1 MFEGQPKGLY
11 ALALANT
18 GERFGYYTMLAVF
31 ALFLR
36 ANYGLTPAM
45 AGTIYSSFLMFVYF
59 FPLFGGMLADKFGFG
74 KMVTT
79 GIIIMFAGYL
89 LLSVPLG
96 GDKVALVVML
106 GALLL
111 IGFGTGLFKGNLQ
124 VMVGDLYNDPKYAD
138 KRDSGFSIFYMAINI
153 GALFA
158 PTAAIKIKEY
168 AENTLGYSSNDAYH
182 FSFAVACASLILS
195 IAIYYIFRSTFRHT
209 EGGKKKATAV
219 DTNAPA
225 VEELSKEDTKQRIV
239 ALCLVFAVV
248 IFFWMAFHQNGLS
261 LTYFAD
267 EFTAKSSEG
276 VQSMAFDVWNLVLI
290 ILIVYAGFSLFQSK
304 TSKGK
309 GIAAAIIIIA
319 VALLIW
325 KYSMLEGSV
334 AISAPIFQQFNPFYV
349 VALTPVSMAIFGSL
363 AAKGKEPSAPRKI
376 AYGMIVAAAAYAL
389 MMLFSFGLPMPQT
402 EMGADGQPVAV
413 HVADVTPNLLI
424 GTYLI
429 LTFGE
434 LLLSPMGISFVSK
447 VAPPKYKGMMMG
459 GWFVATAI
467 GNQLVVVGG
476 LLWGAVPLWLCW
488 GVFLAVCLVA
498 AVFMFVMMKRLEK
511 VAK

>member
-1 MFEGQPKGLY
+1 MFENQPKGLF

-36 ANYGLTPAM
+36 ANYGLSPAL
-45 AGTIYSSFLMFVYF
+45 AGTIYSAFLMLVYF
-59 FPLFGGMLADKFGFG
+59 FPLIGGIMADKFGFG
-74 KMVTT
+74 RMVTT

-96 GDKVALVVML
+96 GDTVALVVML
-106 GALLL
+106 AALLL

-124 VMVGDLYNDPKYAD
+124 VMVGDLYNDPQYKD

-168 AENTLGYSSNDAYH
+168 AETSLGYSSNDAYH
-182 FSFAVACASLILS
+182 FSFAVACASLVLS
-195 IAIYYIFRSTFRHT
+195 IAIYYLFRSTFRHT
-209 EGGKKKATAV
+209 EGGTKKSASTES
-219 DTNAPA
+219 AP
-225 VEELSKEDTKQRIV
+225 VEELSKEETKQRIV

-267 EFTAKSSEG
+267 EFTA
-276 VQSMAFDVWNLVLI
+276 QSAQGLQAMCFDVWNLVAVI
-290 ILIVYAGFSLFQSK
+290 FIVYALFSLFQSK
-304 TSKGK
+304 TDKGK
-309 GIAAAIIIIA
+309 LISGIVILASLAF
-319 VALLIW
+319 LFLQ
-325 KYSMLEGSV
+325 YDGEGVVSV
-334 AISAPIFQQFNPFYV
+334 SAPIFQQFNPFYV

-376 AYGMIVAAAAYAL
+376 AYGMIVAAVAYAL
-389 MMLFSFGLPMPQT
+389 MAFGSFGLPMPQT
-402 EMGADGQPVAV
+402 EMGPDGNPVAV

-424 GTYLI
+424 MVYLV

-476 LLWGAVPLWLCW
+476 LLWGAVPLWICW
-488 GVFLAVCLVA
+488 SVFLGVCLVA
-498 AVFMFVMMKRLEK
+498 AVFMFAMMKRLEK
-511 VAK
+511 VC

>member
-1 MFEGQPKGLY
+1 MFEGQPKGLF

-36 ANYGLTPAM
+36 ANYGLSPAM
-45 AGTIYSSFLMFVYF
+45 AGTIYSSFLMLVYF
-59 FPLFGGMLADKFGFG
+59 LPLIGGIMADKFGFG

-96 GDKVALVVML
+96 GDSFALVVML
-106 GALLL
+106 AALLL

-124 VMVGDLYNDPKYAD
+124 VMVGDLYNDPEYKD
-138 KRDSGFSIFYMAINI
+138 KRDAGFSIFYMAINI

-168 AENTLGYSSNDAYH
+168 AETALGYSSNDAYH

-209 EGGKKKATAV
+209 EGGKKKDAV
-219 DTNAPA
+219 KADASTEP
-225 VEELSKEDTKQRIV
+225 ELSKEETKQRIV

-267 EFTAKSSEG
+267 EFTAQSAEG
-276 VQSMAFDVWNLVLI
+276 LQAMCFDVWNLVAI
-290 ILIVYAGFSLFQSK
+290 IFIVYAGFSLFQSK

-309 GIAAAIIIIA
+309 IISAAVIVIA
-319 VALLIW
+319 VLFLILQ
-325 KYSMLEGSV
+325 YNPDGSISV
-334 AISAPIFQQFNPFYV
+334 SAPIFQQFNPFYV

-376 AYGMIVAAAAYAL
+376 AYGMIVAAIAYAL
-389 MMLFSFGLPMPQT
+389 MAFGSFGLPMPQT
-402 EMGADGQPVAV
+402 EMGADGNPVAV

-424 GTYLI
+424 MVYLV

-476 LLWGAVPLWLCW
+476 LLWGAVPLWICW
-488 GVFLAVCLVA
+488 SVFLGVCLVA
-498 AVFMFVMMKRLEK
+498 ALFMFAMMKRLEK
-511 VAK
+511 VC

>member
-1 MFEGQPKGLY
+1 M
-11 ALALANT
+11 ALANT

-31 ALFLR
+31 SLFLR
-36 ANYGLTPAM
+36 ANYGLSAGM

-79 GIIIMFAGYL
+79 GIIIMFLGYL

-96 GDKVALVVML
+96 GDTTALVTMFV
-106 GALLL
+106 ALLL

-124 VMVGDLYNDPKYAD
+124 VMVGDLYNDPKYKD
-138 KRDSGFSIFYMAINI
+138 KRDSGFSLFYMAINI

-158 PTAAIKIKEY
+158 PTAAIKIKEW
-168 AENTLGYSSNDAYH
+168 AETSLGYSSNDAYH

-195 IAIYYIFRSTFRHT
+195 IAIYYAFRGTFRHT
-209 EGGKKKATAV
+209 EGGRNGNVKTIAAETQEPELTK
-219 DTNAPA
+219 
-225 VEELSKEDTKQRIV
+225 EETKQRIV

-261 LTYFAD
+261 LTFFAD
-267 EFTAKSSEG
+267 EFTAHTASG
-276 VQSMAFDVWNLVLI
+276 IAAMPFDVWNLVLVI
-290 ILIVYAGFSLFQSK
+290 FIVYALFSLFQSN
-304 TSKGK
+304 TSKGR
-309 GIAAAIIIIA
+309 GISAGVILLA
-319 VALLIW
+319 VALLVV
-325 KYSMLEGSV
+325 KYNSLTG
-334 AISAPIFQQFNPFYV
+334 AIEFKAPIFQQFNPFYV
-349 VALTPVSMAIFGSL
+349 VALTPVSMAIFGAL

-376 AYGMIVAAAAYAL
+376 AYGMVIAAVAYAL
-389 MMLFSFGLPMPQT
+389 MMVSSFGLPMPQT
-402 EMGADGQPVAV
+402 EVVDGELAAK
-413 HVADVTPNLLI
+413 HVADVTPNLLLS
-424 GTYLI
+424 TYLI

-467 GNQLVVVGG
+467 GNQLVLVGG
-476 LLWGAVPLWLCW
+476 LLWGAVPLWVCW
-488 GVFLAVCLVA
+488 SVFMAVCLIA
-498 AVFMFVMMKRLEK
+498 AIFMFVMMKRLEK
-511 VAK
+511 VC

>member
-1 MFEGQPKGLY
+1 MFEGQPKGLF

-36 ANYGLTPAM
+36 ANYGLSAGL

-59 FPLFGGMLADKFGFG
+59 FPLIGGMLADKFGFG

-79 GIIIMFAGYL
+79 GIIIMFFGYL

-96 GDKVALVVML
+96 GDTVALVVML
-106 GALLL
+106 AALLL

-124 VMVGDLYNDPKYAD
+124 VMVGDLYNDPKYKD

-158 PTAAIKIKEY
+158 PTAAIKIKEW
-168 AENTLGYSSNDAYH
+168 AENSLGYSSNDAYH

-195 IAIYYIFRSTFRHT
+195 IAIYYVFRGTFRHT
-209 EGGKKKATAV
+209 EGGKKNEAKAEAA
-219 DTNAPA
+219 NAEP
-225 VEELSKEDTKQRIV
+225 ELSKEETKQRIV

-248 IFFWMAFHQNGLS
+248 VFFWMAFHQNGLS

-267 EFTAKSSEG
+267 EFTAHSATG
-276 VQSMAFDVWNLVLI
+276 LNAMPFDVWNLVLVI
-290 ILIVYAGFSLFQSK
+290 FIVYALFSLFQSK
-304 TSKGK
+304 TSKAR
-309 GIAAAIIIIA
+309 GISAAIIVAA
-319 VALLIW
+319 VALLAV
-325 KYSMLEGSV
+325 KYNGLEG
-334 AISAPIFQQFNPFYV
+334 AITFKAPIFQQFNPFYV
-349 VALTPVSMAIFGSL
+349 VALTPVSMAIFSRL

-376 AYGMIVAAAAYAL
+376 AYGMVVAAAAYAL
-389 MMLFSFGLPMPQT
+389 MMFFSFGLPMPEN
-402 EMGADGQPVAV
+402 EMVNGEPVAK

-424 GTYLI
+424 ATYLI

-476 LLWGAVPLWLCW
+476 LLWGAVPLWVCW
-488 GVFLAVCLVA
+488 SVFMAVCLVA
-498 AVFMFVMMKRLEK
+498 AVFMLVMMKRLERVTK
-511 VAK
+511 

>member
-36 ANYGLTPAM
+36 ANYGLSAAM
-45 AGTIYSSFLMFVYF
+45 AGLIYSSFLMLVYF

-79 GIIIMFAGYL
+79 GIVIMFGGYL

-96 GDKVALVVML
+96 GDTVALSVML
-106 GALLL
+106 AALLL

-124 VMVGDLYNDPKYAD
+124 VMVGNLYDDPKYAS

-158 PTAAIKIKEY
+158 PTMAVKIKEY
-168 AENTLGYSSNDAYH
+168 AETSLGYSSNDAYH
-182 FSFAVACASLILS
+182 FSFAVACASLIIS
-195 IAIYYIFRSTFRHT
+195 IAIYYIFRSTFKHT
-209 EGGKKKATAV
+209 EGNTKTAAKGDV
-219 DTNAPA
+219 AA
-225 VEELSKEDTKQRIV
+225 EELSPAETKQRII

-267 EFTAKSSEG
+267 EFTARSASG
-276 VQSMAFDVWNLVLI
+276 VQAMAFDVWNLVLVI
-290 ILIVYAGFSLFQSK
+290 FIVYAGFSLFQSK
-304 TSKGK
+304 TSKAK
-309 GIAAAIIIIA
+309 GISAAVIIA
-319 VALLIW
+319 AVGILVW
-325 KYSMLEGSV
+325 KYQNLVGEV
-334 AISAPIFQQFNPFYV
+334 AVSAPIFQQFNPFYV
-349 VALTPVSMAIFGSL
+349 VALTPVSMAIFGTL

-376 AYGMIVAAAAYAL
+376 AYGMIVAAAAFAL
-389 MMLFSFGLPMPQT
+389 LLFFSFDLPIPQS
-402 EMGADGQPVAV
+402 EIGPDGTPVAM
-413 HVADVTPNLLI
+413 HVADVSPNILI
-424 GTYLI
+424 SVYLI

-467 GNQLVVVGG
+467 GNQLVLFGG
-476 LLWGAVPLWLCW
+476 VLWGAIPLWCCW
-488 GVFLAVCLVA
+488 
-498 AVFMFVMMKRLEK
+498 AVFMTVCLIAAIFMFAMMKRLESVCK
-511 VAK
+511 

>member
-1 MFEGQPKGLY
+1 MFEGQPKGLF

-36 ANYGLTPAM
+36 ANYGLSAGM
-45 AGTIYSSFLMFVYF
+45 AGTIYSSFLMLVYF
-59 FPLFGGMLADKFGFG
+59 FPLIGGMLADKFGFG

-79 GIIIMFAGYL
+79 GIIIMFFGYL

-96 GDKVALVVML
+96 GDTLALVVML
-106 GALLL
+106 AALLL

-124 VMVGDLYNDPKYAD
+124 VMVGDLYNDPKYKD

-158 PTAAIKIKEY
+158 PTAAIKIKEW
-168 AENTLGYSSNDAYH
+168 AENSLGYSSNDAYH

-195 IAIYYIFRSTFRHT
+195 IAIYYVFRSTFRHT
-209 EGGKKKATAV
+209 EGGAKKADLKSNVT
-219 DTNAPA
+219 TNDEPELTK
-225 VEELSKEDTKQRIV
+225 EETKQRIV

-267 EFTAKSSEG
+267 EFTAHSASG
-276 VQSMAFDVWNLVLI
+276 INAMPFNVWNLVLVI
-290 ILIVYAGFSLFQSK
+290 FIVYALFSLFQSK
-304 TSKGK
+304 TTKAR
-309 GIAAAIIIIA
+309 GISAVVIIA
-319 VALLIW
+319 SLLLLVLQ
-325 KYSMLEGSV
+325 YNSLEDIV
-334 AISAPIFQQFNPFYV
+334 TFKAPIFQQFNPFYV

-376 AYGMIVAAAAYAL
+376 AYGMVVAAVAYAV
-389 MMLFSFGLPMPQT
+389 MMFFSFGLPMPQT
-402 EMGADGQPVAV
+402 EMVDGELTAK

-467 GNQLVVVGG
+467 GNQLVLVGG

-488 GVFLAVCLVA
+488 SVFMAVCLIA

-511 VAK
+511 VC

>member
-1 MFEGQPKGLY
+1 MFENQPKGLF

-36 ANYGLTPAM
+36 ANYGLSPAL
-45 AGTIYSSFLMFVYF
+45 AGTIYSAFLMFVYF

-74 KMVTT
+74 RMVTT

-96 GDKVALVVML
+96 GNTFALIVML
-106 GALLL
+106 AALLL

-124 VMVGDLYNDPKYAD
+124 VMVGDLYNDPKYKD
-138 KRDSGFSIFYMAINI
+138 KRDAGFSIFYMAINI

-182 FSFAVACASLILS
+182 FSFAVACVSLILS
-195 IAIYYIFRSTFRHT
+195 ID
-209 EGGKKKATAV
+209 V
-219 DTNAPA
+219 A
-225 VEELSKEDTKQRIV
+225 VEELSKEETKQRIV

-267 EFTAKSSEG
+267 EFTANSASG
-276 VQSMAFDVWNLVLI
+276 LQAMCFDVWNLVAI
-290 ILIVYAGFSLFQSK
+290 IFIVYGLFSVFQSK
-304 TSKGK
+304 TSKGR
-309 GIAAAIIIIA
+309 GIACAVVILA
-319 VALLIW
+319 VAFLCW
-325 KYSMLEGSV
+325 KYSQLSGSIDV
-334 AISAPIFQQFNPFYV
+334 SAPIFQQFNPFYV

-376 AYGMIVAAAAYAL
+376 AYGMIVAAVAYAL
-389 MMLFSFGLPMPQT
+389 MAFGSFGLPMPQT
-402 EMGADGQPVAV
+402 VMGADGNPVAV

-424 GTYLI
+424 SVYLI

-476 LLWGAVPLWLCW
+476 LLWGAVPLWVCW
-488 GVFLAVCLVA
+488 SVFLAVCLIA
-498 AVFMFVMMKRLEK
+498 AIFMFVMMKRLEK
-511 VAK
+511 VC